1 MESRDLIFSIVMVV
15 SAFVL
20 TFRWIDQYGMGDAVV
35 ILSAMVLVGAL
46 AAMILSVNIRLK
58 SIEDQIE
65 SKERSLR
72 VNIQSVEEGVE
83 RRLNMMVNRVNETME
98 ELSRRAYR

>member
-35 ILSAMVLVGAL
+35 ILSAMV
-46 AAMILSVNIRLK
+46 
-58 SIEDQIE
+58 
-65 SKERSLR
+65 
-72 VNIQSVEEGVE
+72 
-83 RRLNMMVNRVNETME
+83 
-98 ELSRRAYR
+98 